1 MLFSLRTPTSASQ
14 SSMSRPPVRHEGIRC
29 ADMLSLVGFN
39 DNANVLSP
47 FVSAFDANFVKAV
60 MGLPAAVSG
69 CSTNITAGLRLAN
82 DLIGRMPRGL
92 RRRIWL
98 LTDGG
103 ANAEIDG
110 IWRQVERAR
119 QQYTNI
125 NTIGF
130 GDAGQFDKDLLTR
143 VADATHNGKYFEATT
158 INALGATF
166 QHAAGH
172 RPRTNH
178 RGEATAF
185 VIDCSGSMVIFSMGG
200 RKRIEVVRDAMTDL
214 LRYKQAVWS

>member
-1 MLFSLRTPTSASQ
+1 MLFSLRTPTPSFQ
-14 SSMSRPPVRHEGIRC
+14 SSKSRPPVRHEGIRC

-39 DNANVLSP
+39 DNAKILSP

-60 MGLPAAVSG
+60 LGLPAAVSG
-69 CSTNITAGLRLAN
+69 SSTNLTAGLRVAN
-82 DLIGRMPRGL
+82 DLIGRMPKGL

-98 LTDGG
+98 LTDGD

-110 IWRQVERAR
+110 ILRQVERAR

-130 GDAGQFDKDLLTR
+130 GDPGQFNKGLLT
-143 VADATHNGKYFEATT
+143 AIASATHNGKYFEVTT

-166 QHAAGH
+166 RRAAGH
-172 RPRTNH
+172 QPRTNH

-185 VIDCSGSMVIFSMGG
+185 VIDCSGSMVICSMGG

-214 LRYKQAVWS
+214 LHYKQSNWS